1 MLKRVTIR
9 NFMGITFREVTLP
22 PHGVVIQGTNAQGKT
37 SFLEAIRVG
46 LLNVGA
52 SPSMVRKGA
61 DEAILEFVVDGT
73 EETGDITIRRRL
85 TPDDDNTITVKDS
98 FNVKMKKPQSFLN
111 EVLGIAPINALALWT
126 DTKPRERRE
135 RVMASVPL
143 NIPESDFRALLGD
156 YALEE
161 LVRHKPDGTLDLDR
175 HGAVIIAEI
184 ASAFYDKRTIM
195 NKAAKDAEKLAADAQ
210 VALREKESAFRQ
222 KALVSGMMAGEA
234 ETLNVQVIEQ
244 ELANAQGHKTSLAE
258 RLKLAQSSNEKTAA
272 TKQRIE
278 TLNAKRTELRAL
290 TWSDQAKA
298 DEAAAADA
306 HADALRV
313 HTEASEAVEKARAAL
328 RLAEEHLLETR
339 LDLDKRAAQHSAL
352 KAQRDLIAKN
362 EADAKAVD
370 EQIEALESAIGAASQ
385 VAPGQDELVEADGKV
400 AVLAA
405 RLSLAKDA
413 VTLRSVRGAY
423 DTTQSEAS
431 RAKQAADL
439 LDTLVHRWQST
450 IPADA
455 FAKYSGIPGLSFGD
469 DVMLDG
475 IPIGQLSGRERLQF
489 CIEIARRGN
498 TRSKMVVQDGLEAV
512 APDIL
517 PYFLTQATRDGY
529 QLIVT
534 RVDRGEL
541 TFIPIDEFL
550 ASHPA
555 TSSAI
560 LEKVA

>member
-1 MLKRVTIR
+1 MLKRVTIK
-9 NFMGITFREVTLP
+9 NFMGITFREITLP
-22 PHGVVIQGTNAQGKT
+22 PHGVVIQGTNAEGKT

-52 SPSMVRKGA
+52 KPSMVRKGA
-61 DEAILEFVVDGT
+61 DESILEFVVDGT

-85 TPDDDNTITVKDS
+85 TPDDSNTLTVKDS
-98 FNVKMKKPQSFLN
+98 FNVKITKPQSFLN
-111 EVLGIAPINALALWT
+111 ELLGIAPIDALALWT
-126 DTKPRERRE
+126 DAKPRERRE
-135 RVMASVPL
+135 RVMSSVPL
-143 NIPESDFRALLGD
+143 NIPEADLRALLDD
-156 YALEE
+156 YALEDF
-161 LVRHKPDGTLDLDR
+161 VRRKPDGALDLDR
-175 HGAVIIAEI
+175 HGAVVIAEI
-184 ASAFYDKRTIM
+184 AEAFYEKRTVA
-195 NKAAKDAEKLAADAQ
+195 NRAVKDAEKLATEAQ
-210 VALREKESAFRQ
+210 TALREKESAFRQ
-222 KALVSGMMAGEA
+222 KALASGMMSAEA

-244 ELANAQGHKTSLAE
+244 ELSNAQGHKTSLTE
-258 RLKLAQSSNEKTAA
+258 RLKLAQSANEKTAA

-278 TLNAKRTELRAL
+278 TLKAKRTELRAI

-328 RLAEEHLLETR
+328 RLAEEHER
-339 LDLDKRAAQHSAL
+339 QARIDLDKRAEQHSAI

-362 EADAKAVD
+362 EVDAKAID
-370 EQIEALESAIGAASQ
+370 DQIEALESAIGAATQS
-385 VAPGQDELVEADGKV
+385 APGQDELVEADGKV
-400 AVLAA
+400 AVLTA
-405 RLSLAKDA
+405 RLALAKDA
-413 VTLRSVRGAY
+413 VTLRSARGTY

-450 IPADA
+450 IPAEA

-469 DVMLDG
+469 DVMLDD
-475 IPIGQLSGRERLQF
+475 IPIGQLSGRERLGF

-498 TRSKMVVQDGLEAV
+498 TKSRMVVQDGLEAV

-541 TFIPIDEFL
+541 TFIPIDEYL

>member
-1 MLKRVTIR
+1 MLKRVVIR
-9 NFMGITFREVTLP
+9 NFMGITFREITLP
-22 PHGVVIQGTNAQGKT
+22 PHGVVIQGTNAEGKT

-52 SPSMVRKGA
+52 KPSMVRKGA
-61 DEAILEFVVDGT
+61 DESILEFVVDGT

-85 TPDDDNTITVKDS
+85 TPDDNNTLTVKDA
-98 FNVKMKKPQSFLN
+98 FNVKITKPQSFLN
-111 EVLGIAPINALALWT
+111 ELLGIAPIDALALWT
-126 DTKPRERRE
+126 DAKPRERRE
-135 RVMASVPL
+135 RVMSSVPL
-143 NIPESDFRALLGD
+143 NIPEADLRALLDD
-156 YALEE
+156 YALEDF
-161 LVRHKPDGTLDLDR
+161 VRRKPDGSLDLDR

-184 ASAFYDKRTIM
+184 AEAFYDKRTIA
-195 NKAAKDAEKLAADAQ
+195 NRAVKDAEKAAAEAQ
-210 VALREKESAFRQ
+210 TALREKESAFRQ
-222 KALVSGMMAGEA
+222 KALASGMMAGEA
-234 ETLNVQVIEQ
+234 EMLNVQVIEQ
-244 ELANAQGHKTSLAE
+244 DLSNAQGYKTSLTE
-258 RLKLAQSSNEKTAA
+258 RLKLAHAANEKTAA

-306 HADALRV
+306 HAVALRV

-328 RLAEEHLLETR
+328 RLAEEHER
-339 LDLDKRAAQHSAL
+339 QARIDLDKRAEQHSAL

-362 EADAKAVD
+362 EADAKAID
-370 EQIEALESAIGAASQ
+370 EQIDALESAIGAATQ
-385 VAPGQDELVEADGKV
+385 AAPGQDEMVEADGKV

-405 RLSLAKDA
+405 RLALAKDA
-413 VTLRSVRGAY
+413 VALRSARGAY
-423 DTTQSEAS
+423 DATQSEAS
-431 RAKQAADL
+431 RAKQAAEL
-439 LDTLVHRWQST
+439 LDTLVHRWQTT
-450 IPADA
+450 IPAEA

-498 TRSKMVVQDGLEAV
+498 TKSRMVVQDGLEAV

-560 LEKVA
+560 LENVA